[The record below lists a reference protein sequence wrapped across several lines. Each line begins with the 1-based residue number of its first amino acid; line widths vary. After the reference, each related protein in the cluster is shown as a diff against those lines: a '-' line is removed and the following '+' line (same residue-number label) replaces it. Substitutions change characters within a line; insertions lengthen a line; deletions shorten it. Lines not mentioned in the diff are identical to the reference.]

1 MRYDRQVIGYH
12 ACSREVAD
20 RLLVDGEAFRESK
33 NEWDWL
39 GRGVYFWEFG
49 HQRAH
54 DWASQWPKL
63 RDKDFAVVGA
73 ILQLGACLDLLDT
86 DHTRRLAAFA
96 TVYSE
101 TVGPL
106 PPNEGARRLADCLL
120 INAYCAEAEADG
132 NAYDTVRGLF
142 QEGEP
147 LAPGSALLLQSHI
160 QVVVRRPPAI
170 IGLFRPR
177 GFTTWERR

>member
-1 MRYDRQVIGYH
+1 MH
-12 ACSREVAD
+12 
-20 RLLVDGEAFRESK
+20 GEAFRESK

-54 DWASQWPKL
+54 DWATEWPRL
-63 RDKDFAVVGA
+63 RGKEFAVVGA
-73 ILQLGACLDLLDT
+73 IIQLGACLDLLDT
-86 DHTRRLAAFA
+86 DHTRRLAQFA
-96 TVYSE
+96 TALTDS
-101 TVGPL
+101 VGPL
-106 PPNEGARRLADCLL
+106 RANEGARRLADCLL
-120 INAYCAEAEADG
+120 INAFCDSESTT
-132 NAYDTVRGLF
+132 YDTVRGLF

-160 QVVVRRPPAI
+160 QVVVRRPDAI

-177 GFTTWERR
+177 GFAEWGTP